1 MKKSQIYIDDSGTV
15 HVSYECDSCGEWTHT
30 DDHCG
35 YGEDYLCPDCFV
47 PATTEEDTQHA
58 MALDSHAVNRMYI
71 HDWLIF
77 LDEDHPLECG
87 PIAIH
92 KDVVGNRAHR
102 ADCSTPDPEDGVT
115 RFGPGSFVLA
125 LDHIDTLFFDVT
137 HVHLLADEGLIDG
150 QKAHTIF
157 KTQGGAK

>member
-1 MKKSQIYIDDSGTV
+1 MRKSNIYIDECGTV
-15 HVSYECDSCGEWTHT
+15 HVSYECDACGVWTHT
-30 DDHCG
+30 GDACG
-35 YGEDYLCPDCFV
+35 DSQYLCPDCYGQQL
-47 PATTEEDTQHA
+47 AD
-58 MALDSHAVNRMYI
+58 RKYI

-125 LDHIDTLFFDVT
+125 LDHIDDLFFDVT
-137 HVHLLADEGLIDG
+137 HVHLLADEGIIDG

>member
-1 MKKSQIYIDDSGTV
+1 MKKCQIYIDERGTAN
-15 HVSYECDSCGEWTHT
+15 VSYECDACGEWTHT

-35 YGEDYLCPDCFV
+35 DDGQYLCPDCYGQQSV
-47 PATTEEDTQHA
+47 DRA
-58 MALDSHAVNRMYI
+58 YI

-92 KDVVGNRAHR
+92 KDVVGNRANR

-125 LDHIDTLFFDVT
+125 LDHIDNLFFDVT
-137 HVHLLADEGLIDG
+137 HVYTLADEGLIDG

-157 KTQGGAK
+157 KTEGGAK